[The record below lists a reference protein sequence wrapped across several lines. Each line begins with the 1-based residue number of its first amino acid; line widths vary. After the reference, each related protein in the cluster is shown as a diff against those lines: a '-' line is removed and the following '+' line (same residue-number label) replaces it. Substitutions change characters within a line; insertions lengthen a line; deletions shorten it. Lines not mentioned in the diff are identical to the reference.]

1 MAKKTQSDVDKKEQ
15 ADRKAFIEAVE
26 KVQDEHGY
34 RVVAMLNFSQSG
46 VVPVLG
52 LDKVTEDDE
61 KVVE

>member
-1 MAKKTQSDVDKKEQ
+1 MPKKTQSDVEKKEQ

-26 KVQDEHGY
+26 KLQDEHGY

-46 VVPVLG
+46 VYPTLG
-52 LDKVTEDDE
+52 VDKMTKEDK